1 MTTKNQSIGRNLLL
15 ILPAVVLALGI
26 NDVNAN
32 EPLSLDEAVA
42 LSLAAGDPGVVR
54 FEEAA
59 EAERERAVAAGQLA
73 DPQIQLRA
81 ANVPTDDFRLDREP
95 MTQLQVGVRQ
105 SFPRGSTLRLQR
117 ERHET
122 QSAGAEARADL
133 ANAQRALDTRIAW
146 LELFYLRGAQEAV
159 AASED
164 AMRDF
169 IEIATTIYSTGRNS
183 SQDVLRAELEL
194 SALEDR
200 AIDLEGREALA
211 RVDLERMIGR
221 DAAVRPLRGE
231 LPMLSPPAPI
241 GALRDQLV
249 SHPSIAVLD
258 AGVDVGEIEI
268 DLAEQAYRPAWAIE
282 AMYGN
287 RADERSDFASIGIT
301 MDVPIFTGQRQD
313 RQLAAAQ
320 HARESARLSR
330 ASHLLDLEREL
341 SRAHAAW
348 RRDMERA
355 ALYEETVV
363 PQARATS
370 RAVVDAYR
378 NDIADFPELIR
389 ARLAVLDAEIT
400 LLRLQIDARQAN
412 ARLIYLGGEDNGS

>member
-1 MTTKNQSIGRNLLL
+1 MTTDNQSMGSNMLLL
-15 ILPAVVLALGI
+15 LPAAALALYVSGAS
-26 NDVNAN
+26 AN
-32 EPLSLDEAVA
+32 EPLGLDEAVA
-42 LSLAAGDPGVVR
+42 LSLAAGDPSVVR

-59 EAERERAVAAGQLA
+59 EAERERAIAAGQLA

-105 SFPRGSTLRLQR
+105 SFPRGNTLRLQR

-122 QSAGAEARADL
+122 QSDGAEARADL

-146 LELFYLRGAQEAV
+146 LEVFYLRGAREAV
-159 AASED
+159 SASED
-164 AMRDF
+164 AMCDF
-169 IEIATTIYSTGRNS
+169 IEIATTVYATGRS
-183 SQDVLRAELEL
+183 TSQDVLRAELEL
-194 SALEDR
+194 SALEER

-211 RVDLERMIGR
+211 RADLERLIGR
-221 DAAVRPLRGE
+221 DAAARTLPGE
-231 LPMLSPPAPI
+231 LPMIAPLAPI
-241 GALRDQLV
+241 GALRDRLA
-249 SHPSIAVLD
+249 SHPSVSVLD
-258 AGVDVGEIEI
+258 ASVDVGEIDI
-268 DLAEQAYRPAWAIE
+268 DIAEQAYRPAWALE

-287 RADERSDFASIGIT
+287 RANERSDFASIGIT
-301 MDVPIFTGQRQD
+301 MDVPIFTGRRQD
-313 RQLAAAQ
+313 RRLSAAQ

-348 RRDMERA
+348 RRDTERA
-355 ALYEETVV
+355 ALYEHSVV

-370 RAVVDAYR
+370 RAIVDAYR
-378 NDIADFPELIR
+378 NDVADFPELIR
-389 ARLAVLDAEIT
+389 ARLAVLDAEIA

-412 ARLIYLGGEDNGS
+412 ARLIFLGGENNGS